1 MKIRL
6 ELALQK
12 RLKACTKVAYVVVG
26 ALGMAAVM
34 GFAVLV
40 PSALVMTLAN
50 ALSVAKPY
58 VVKLLTSAQVSDFG
72 IGVAS
77 FFAFFSAAVLSVV
90 LFQKAVYLVRKWISE
105 K

>member
-1 MKIRL
+1 MLKVR
-6 ELALQK
+6 LQK
-12 RLKACTKVAYVVVG
+12 RLKAYTKVMYVMVG

-34 GFAVLV
+34 CFAVLV
-40 PSALVMTLAN
+40 PSALVMGLAN
-50 ALSVAKPY
+50 ALSVTKPY
-58 VVKLLTSAQVSDFG
+58 VVRLLTSAQVSDFG

-77 FFAFFSAAVLSVV
+77 AFAFFSAAVLSVV